1 VTTSPVLPRQGNFL
15 RLSVG
20 AGTLTFR
27 VRAINTQRV
36 RFYLT
41 PTGTEMFNEN
51 QLIGQDTTGR
61 DGWTLAEY
69 DWDNPMHGRPTERWL
84 FMVGHQLIENPSE
97 LITLA
102 SSQHSC
108 DHGLSGPLGRSAEGR
123 LFRRGDRSWHQFPWP
138 GRAFYAP
145 SGSVH
150 FELAMHKGMSQ
161 RLG

>member
-1 VTTSPVLPRQGNFL
+1 VR
-15 RLSVG
+15 
-20 AGTLTFR
+20 R
-27 VRAINTQRV
+27 VRRCLSRTTEDLQRINRNLV
-36 RFYLT
+36 RRQWL
-41 PTGTEMFNEN
+41 GVN
-51 QLIGQDTTGR
+51 
-61 DGWTLAEY
+61 EY

-84 FMVGHQLIENPSE
+84 FMVSHQLIENPSE

-102 SSQHSC
+102 SRQHSC

-123 LFRRGDRSWHQFPWP
+123 LFRRGDRSWHRFPWP

-145 SGSVH
+145 SGSVY